1 MAAAERI
8 PVEVAY
14 ARSDRQQVIPLQVAT
29 GSTLEQA
36 IRQSRILEQFPE
48 IDLASARVGIFG
60 KLQTLNTVLRAGDR
74 LEIYRP
80 LLADPKQV
88 RKQRAAASG
97 KPARGGTTG
106 GHG

>member
-8 PVEVAY
+8 PVQVAY
-14 ARSDRQQVIPLQVAT
+14 ARADRQQIIPLQVAA

-48 IDLASARVGIFG
+48 IDLATARVGIFG
-60 KLQTLNTVLRAGDR
+60 KLQTLHTVLRAGDR
-74 LEIYRP
+74 VEIYRP

-88 RKQRAAASG
+88 RKQRAAVSG
-97 KPARGGTTG
+97 KPRRGGMTD